1 MSDDL
6 TLYEFLEFEFCFELA
21 SCLRLAIRDAQG
33 MKPAI
38 AAFRNTNAQD
48 FMRTSHHV
56 LAHVVSPACRAYI
69 EIKLQRHMSEKRNGA
84 ASFQCEQDT

>member
-6 TLYEFLEFEFCFELA
+6 TLYEFLEFEFYFELA
-21 SCLRLAIRDAQG
+21 SCLQLAIKDAQG

-38 AAFRNTNAQD
+38 AAFRNTNARD
-48 FMRTSHHV
+48 FMRASHHV

-69 EIKLQRHMSEKRNGA
+69 EIKLRRYIERQNGA